1 MKIGFFAVGIGHLSR
16 PDLVKTVAVNAER
29 LNFSTV
35 WAPEHVVLLDKHISK
50 YPYSKGEFPLPPD
63 TAFADPFTTLAYAAA
78 YTSRVKLVTGIC
90 LVPEHNPVVL
100 AKVVATLDQL
110 SGGRFTLGVGVGWL
124 EEEFN
129 AVGVPWERRAQR
141 TRECIDAMRCL
152 WRDAHSSYKG
162 EFYKFD
168 NVRSYPKPVRGE
180 VPIWFGG
187 ESGPALKRV
196 AEYGNGW
203 CGFNLSAAE
212 AADKMKHL
220 DQLIKA
226 AGRKRSEIYMALSPY
241 TKPITRDDLKRYR
254 DIGVDEL
261 GLIEFSP
268 PSSERDMIAKMEQ
281 IARDWV
287 EPAAKVEAAR
297 DSGPLKLS

>member
-16 PDLVKTVAVNAER
+16 PDLVKTVAVHAER
-29 LNFSTV
+29 LNFATV

-50 YPYSKGEFPLPPD
+50 YPYSKGEFPLPTD
-63 TAFADPFTTLAYAAA
+63 TAFADPFVTLGYAAA

-100 AKVVATLDQL
+100 AKVVGTLDQL

-141 TRECIDAMRCL
+141 TREYIEAMRCL
-152 WRDAHSSYKG
+152 WRDAHSTYKG
-162 EFYKFD
+162 EFVKFE

-196 AEYGNGW
+196 ADYGNGW
-203 CGFNLSAAE
+203 CGFNLSADE
-212 AADKMKHL
+212 AAAKMKRL
-220 DQLIKA
+220 DELIKA

-254 DIGVDEL
+254 DAGVDEL
-261 GLIEFSP
+261 GFIEFNP
-268 PSSERDMIAKMEQ
+268 PTSERDMIAKMEQ
-281 IARDWV
+281 MAREWV
-287 EPAAKVEAAR
+287 EPAAKI
-297 DSGPLKLS
+297 

>member
-29 LNFSTV
+29 LNFATV

-50 YPYSKGEFPLPPD
+50 YPYSKGEFPLPAD
-63 TAFADPFTTLAYAAA
+63 TAFADPFVTLGYAAA
-78 YTSRVKLVTGIC
+78 YTSRIKLVSGIC

-100 AKVVATLDQL
+100 AKVVSTLDQL

-124 EEEFN
+124 EEEFK
-129 AVGVPWERRAQR
+129 AVGVPWEGRAQR
-141 TRECIDAMRCL
+141 TREYIEAMRCL
-152 WRDAHSSYKG
+152 WRDAHSTYKG
-162 EFYKFD
+162 EFVKFES
-168 NVRSYPKPVRGE
+168 VRSYPKPVHGE

-196 AEYGNGW
+196 ADYGNGW
-203 CGFNLSAAE
+203 CGFNLSADE
-212 AADKMKHL
+212 AAAKMKRL
-220 DQLIKA
+220 DDLIKA

-254 DIGVDEL
+254 DAGVDEL
-261 GLIEFSP
+261 GFIEFNP
-268 PSSERDMIAKMEQ
+268 PTSERDMIAKMEQ
-281 IARDWV
+281 MAREWV
-287 EPAAKVEAAR
+287 EPAAKI
-297 DSGPLKLS
+297 

>member
-29 LNFSTV
+29 LNFATV

-50 YPYSKGEFPLPPD
+50 YPYSKGEFPLPAD
-63 TAFADPFTTLAYAAA
+63 TAFADPFITLGYAAA
-78 YTSRVKLVTGIC
+78 YTSRVKLVSGIC

-100 AKVVATLDQL
+100 AKVVSTLDQL

-141 TRECIDAMRCL
+141 TREYIEAMRCL
-152 WRDAHSSYKG
+152 WRDAHSTYKG
-162 EFYKFD
+162 EFVKFES
-168 NVRSYPKPVRGE
+168 VRSYPKPVHGE

-196 AEYGNGW
+196 ADYGNGW
-203 CGFNLSAAE
+203 CGFNLSADE
-212 AADKMKHL
+212 AAAKMKRL
-220 DQLIKA
+220 DELIKA
-226 AGRKRSEIYMALSPY
+226 AGRKRSEMYMALSPY

-254 DIGVDEL
+254 DAGVDEL
-261 GLIEFSP
+261 GFIEFNP
-268 PSSERDMIAKMEQ
+268 PTSERDMIAKMEQ
-281 IARDWV
+281 MAREWV
-287 EPAAKVEAAR
+287 EPAAKI
-297 DSGPLKLS
+297 

>member
-29 LNFSTV
+29 LNFATV

-50 YPYSKGEFPLPPD
+50 YPYSKGEFPLPAD
-63 TAFADPFTTLAYAAA
+63 TAFADPFITLGYAAA
-78 YTSRVKLVTGIC
+78 YTSRVKLVSGIC

-100 AKVVATLDQL
+100 AKVVSTLDQL

-141 TRECIDAMRCL
+141 TREYIEAMRCL
-152 WRDAHSSYKG
+152 WRDAHSTYKG
-162 EFYKFD
+162 EFVKFES
-168 NVRSYPKPVRGE
+168 VRSYPKPVHGE

-196 AEYGNGW
+196 ADYGNGW
-203 CGFNLSAAE
+203 CGFNLSADE
-212 AADKMKHL
+212 AAAKMKRL
-220 DQLIKA
+220 DELIKA

-254 DIGVDEL
+254 DAGVDEL
-261 GLIEFSP
+261 GFIEFNP
-268 PSSERDMIAKMEQ
+268 PASERDMIAKMEQ
-281 IARDWV
+281 MAREWV
-287 EPAAKVEAAR
+287 EPAAKI
-297 DSGPLKLS
+297 

>member
-29 LNFSTV
+29 LNFATV

-50 YPYSKGEFPLPPD
+50 YPYSKGEFPLPAD
-63 TAFADPFTTLAYAAA
+63 TAFADPFITLGYAAA
-78 YTSRVKLVTGIC
+78 YTSRVKLVSGIC

-100 AKVVATLDQL
+100 AKVVSTLDQL

-141 TRECIDAMRCL
+141 TREYIEAMRCL
-152 WRDAHSSYKG
+152 WRDAHSTYKG
-162 EFYKFD
+162 EFVKFES
-168 NVRSYPKPVRGE
+168 VRSYPKPVHGE

-196 AEYGNGW
+196 ADYGNGW
-203 CGFNLSAAE
+203 CGFNLSADE
-212 AADKMKHL
+212 AAAKMKRL
-220 DQLIKA
+220 DELIKA

-254 DIGVDEL
+254 DAGVDEL
-261 GLIEFSP
+261 GFIEFNP
-268 PSSERDMIAKMEQ
+268 PTSERDMIAKMEQ
-281 IARDWV
+281 MAREWV
-287 EPAAKVEAAR
+287 EPAAKI
-297 DSGPLKLS
+297 

>member
-1 MKIGFFAVGIGHLSR
+1 MKIGFFAIGIGHLSQ

-50 YPYSKGEFPLPPD
+50 YPYSKGEFPLPTD
-63 TAFADPFTTLAYAAA
+63 TAFADPFVTLAYAAA
-78 YTSRVKLVTGIC
+78 YTTRVKLVTGIC

-110 SGGRFTLGVGVGWL
+110 SSGRFTLGVGVGWL

-129 AVGVPWERRAQR
+129 AVGVPWEQRAQR
-141 TRECIDAMRCL
+141 TRECIDAMRSVSGAT
-152 WRDAHSSYKG
+152 RTAATRASSTNSTT
-162 EFYKFD
+162 FAAIPS
-168 NVRSYPKPVRGE
+168 RSAARCRYGSAARA
-180 VPIWFGG
+180 
-187 ESGPALKRV
+187 GPALKRV

-203 CGFNLSAAE
+203 CGFNLTAAE

-220 DQLIKA
+220 EQLIKA

-241 TKPITRDDLKRYR
+241 AKPITQDDLKRYR
-254 DIGVDEL
+254 DLGVDEL
-261 GLIEFSP
+261 GLIDFDP

-287 EPAAKVEAAR
+287 EPASKI
-297 DSGPLKLS
+297 

>member
-1 MKIGFFAVGIGHLSR
+1 MKIGFFAVGIGHLAR
-16 PDLVKTVAVNAER
+16 PDLIKTVAVHAER
-29 LNFSTV
+29 LNFATV
-35 WAPEHVVLLDKHISK
+35 WAPEHVVLLDQHVSK
-50 YPYSKGEFPLPPD
+50 YPYSTGAFPVPMD
-63 TAFADPFTTLAYAAA
+63 TPFADPFVTLGYAAA

-90 LVPEHNPVVL
+90 LVPEHNPLVL
-100 AKVVATLDQL
+100 AKAVATLDQV

-124 EEEFN
+124 EEEFK
-129 AVGVPWERRAQR
+129 AIGVPWERRAQR
-141 TRECIDAMRCL
+141 TREYVDAMRCL
-152 WRDAHSSYKG
+152 WRDAHSTYKG
-162 EFYKFD
+162 EFVKFE

-196 AEYGNGW
+196 ADYGNGW
-203 CGFNLSAAE
+203 CGFNLSPAE

-254 DIGVDEL
+254 DAGVDEL
-261 GLIEFSP
+261 GLIEFAP
-268 PSSERDMIAKMEQ
+268 PTNERDLTARMEQ
-281 IARDWV
+281 MAREWV
-287 EPAAKVEAAR
+287 EPAAKV
-297 DSGPLKLS
+297 

>member
-29 LNFSTV
+29 LNFATV

-50 YPYSKGEFPLPPD
+50 YPYSKGEFPLPAD
-63 TAFADPFTTLAYAAA
+63 TAFADPFITLGYAAA
-78 YTSRVKLVTGIC
+78 YTSRVKLVSGIC

-100 AKVVATLDQL
+100 AKVVSTLDQL

-141 TRECIDAMRCL
+141 TREYIEAMRCL
-152 WRDAHSSYKG
+152 WRDAHSTYKG
-162 EFYKFD
+162 EFVKFES
-168 NVRSYPKPVRGE
+168 VRSYPKPVHGE

-196 AEYGNGW
+196 ADYGNGW
-203 CGFNLSAAE
+203 CGFNLSADE
-212 AADKMKHL
+212 AAAKMKRL
-220 DQLIKA
+220 DELIKA

-241 TKPITRDDLKRYR
+241 TKPIMRDDLKRYR
-254 DIGVDEL
+254 DAGVDEL
-261 GLIEFSP
+261 GFIEFNP
-268 PSSERDMIAKMEQ
+268 PTSERDMIAKMEQ
-281 IARDWV
+281 MAREWV
-287 EPAAKVEAAR
+287 EPAAKI
-297 DSGPLKLS
+297 

>member
-29 LNFSTV
+29 LNFATV

-50 YPYSKGEFPLPPD
+50 YPYSKGEFPLPAD
-63 TAFADPFTTLAYAAA
+63 TAFADPFITLGYAAA
-78 YTSRVKLVTGIC
+78 YTSRVKLVSGIC

-100 AKVVATLDQL
+100 AKVVSTLDQL

-141 TRECIDAMRCL
+141 TREYIEAMRCL
-152 WRDAHSSYKG
+152 WRDAHSTYKG
-162 EFYKFD
+162 EFVKFES
-168 NVRSYPKPVRGE
+168 VRSYPKPVRGE

-196 AEYGNGW
+196 ADYGNGW
-203 CGFNLSAAE
+203 CGFNLSADE
-212 AADKMKHL
+212 AAAKMKRL
-220 DQLIKA
+220 DELIKA

-254 DIGVDEL
+254 DAGVDEL
-261 GLIEFSP
+261 GFIEFNP
-268 PSSERDMIAKMEQ
+268 PVSERDMIAKMEQ
-281 IARDWV
+281 MAREWV
-287 EPAAKVEAAR
+287 EPAAKI
-297 DSGPLKLS
+297 

>member
-1 MKIGFFAVGIGHLSR
+1 MKIGFFVVGIGDLAR
-16 PDLVKTVAVNAER
+16 PDLIKTVAVHAER
-29 LNFSTV
+29 LNFATV
-35 WAPEHVVLLDKHISK
+35 WAPEHVVLLDQHVSK
-50 YPYSKGEFPLPPD
+50 YPYSTGAFPVPMD
-63 TAFADPFTTLAYAAA
+63 TPFADPFVTLGYAAA

-90 LVPEHNPVVL
+90 LVPEHNPLVL
-100 AKVVATLDQL
+100 AKAVATLDQV

-124 EEEFN
+124 EEEFK
-129 AVGVPWERRAQR
+129 AIGVPWERRAQR
-141 TRECIDAMRCL
+141 TREYVDAMRCL
-152 WRDAHSSYKG
+152 WRDAHSTYKG
-162 EFYKFD
+162 EFVKFE

-196 AEYGNGW
+196 ADYGNGW
-203 CGFNLSAAE
+203 CGFNLSPAE

-254 DIGVDEL
+254 DAGVDEL
-261 GLIEFSP
+261 GLIEFAP
-268 PSSERDMIAKMEQ
+268 PTNERDLTARMEQ
-281 IARDWV
+281 MAREWV
-287 EPAAKVEAAR
+287 EPAAKV
-297 DSGPLKLS
+297 

>member
-1 MKIGFFAVGIGHLSR
+1 MKIGFFAIGIGHLAQS
-16 PDLVKTVAVNAER
+16 DLVKTVAVHAER
-29 LNFSTV
+29 LNFATV

-50 YPYSKGEFPLPPD
+50 YPYSKGEFPVPTD
-63 TAFADPFTTLAYAAA
+63 TAFADPFVTLGYAAA

-100 AKVVATLDQL
+100 AKVVSTLDQL

-124 EEEFN
+124 EEEFK

-141 TRECIDAMRCL
+141 TREYIEAMRCL
-152 WRDAHSSYKG
+152 WRDAHSTYKG
-162 EFYKFD
+162 EFVKFE

-196 AEYGNGW
+196 ADYGNGW
-203 CGFNLSAAE
+203 CGFNLSADE
-212 AADKMKHL
+212 AAAKMKRL
-220 DQLIKA
+220 DELIKA

-254 DIGVDEL
+254 DAGVDEL
-261 GLIEFSP
+261 GFIEFNP
-268 PSSERDMIAKMEQ
+268 PTSERDMIAKMEQ
-281 IARDWV
+281 MARDWV
-287 EPAAKVEAAR
+287 EPAAKI
-297 DSGPLKLS
+297 

>member
-29 LNFSTV
+29 LNFATV

-50 YPYSKGEFPLPPD
+50 YPYSKGEFPLPAD
-63 TAFADPFTTLAYAAA
+63 TAFADPFVTLGYAAA
-78 YTSRVKLVTGIC
+78 YTSRVKLVSGIC

-124 EEEFN
+124 EEEFK
-129 AVGVPWERRAQR
+129 AVGVPWEGRAQR
-141 TRECIDAMRCL
+141 TREYIEAMRCL
-152 WRDAHSSYKG
+152 WRDAHSSYEG
-162 EFYKFD
+162 EFVKFE
-168 NVRSYPKPVRGE
+168 NVRSYPKPVHGE

-196 AEYGNGW
+196 ADYGNGW
-203 CGFNLSAAE
+203 CGFNLSADE
-212 AADKMKHL
+212 ATAKMKRL
-220 DQLIKA
+220 DELIKA

-254 DIGVDEL
+254 DAGVDEL
-261 GLIEFSP
+261 GFIEFNP
-268 PSSERDMIAKMEQ
+268 PTSERDMIAKMEQ
-281 IARDWV
+281 MAREWV
-287 EPAAKVEAAR
+287 EPAAKI
-297 DSGPLKLS
+297 

>member
-1 MKIGFFAVGIGHLSR
+1 M
-16 PDLVKTVAVNAER
+16 
-29 LNFSTV
+29 
-35 WAPEHVVLLDKHISK
+35 
-50 YPYSKGEFPLPPD
+50 
-63 TAFADPFTTLAYAAA
+63 
-78 YTSRVKLVTGIC
+78 
-90 LVPEHNPVVL
+90 PEHNPVVL

-168 NVRSYPKPVRGE
+168 SVRSYPKPVRGE

-196 AEYGNGW
+196 AEYGDGW
-203 CGFNLSAAE
+203 CGFNLSPAE

-254 DIGVDEL
+254 DLGVDEL
-261 GLIEFSP
+261 GLIDFNP
-268 PSSERDMIAKMEQ
+268 PSSERDLIAKMEQ
-281 IARDWV
+281 MARDWV
-287 EPAAKVEAAR
+287 EPAAKI
-297 DSGPLKLS
+297 

>member
-1 MKIGFFAVGIGHLSR
+1 MKIGFFAGGIGHLAR
-16 PDLVKTVAVNAER
+16 PDMVKTLAVHSER
-29 LNFSTV
+29 LNFATV

-50 YPYSKGEFPLPPD
+50 YPYSKGEFPLPTD

-78 YTSRVKLVTGIC
+78 YTTRVKLITGIC

-187 ESGPALKRV
+187 ETAPALKRV

-212 AADKMKHL
+212 AADKMKEL
-220 DQLIKA
+220 DRAIEA
-226 AGRKRSEIYMALSPY
+226 AGRKRSEIYVALSPY
-241 TKPITRDDLKRYR
+241 SKPFTRDDLKRYR
-254 DIGVDEL
+254 DAGVDEL
-261 GLIEFSP
+261 ALLEFHP
-268 PSSERDMIAKMEQ
+268 PSSERELIVRLEQ
-281 IARDWV
+281 MAREWV
-287 EPAAKVEAAR
+287 EPAAKI
-297 DSGPLKLS
+297 

>member
-16 PDLVKTVAVNAER
+16 PDPVKTVAVNAER
-29 LNFSTV
+29 LNFATV

-50 YPYSKGEFPLPPD
+50 YPYSKGEFPLPAD
-63 TAFADPFTTLAYAAA
+63 TAFADPFVTLGYAAA

-100 AKVVATLDQL
+100 AKVVSTLDQL

-129 AVGVPWERRAQR
+129 AVGVPWEQRAQR
-141 TRECIDAMRCL
+141 TREYIEAMRCL
-152 WRDAHSSYKG
+152 WRDAHSTYKG
-162 EFYKFD
+162 EFVKFES
-168 NVRSYPKPVRGE
+168 VRSYPKPVHGE

-196 AEYGNGW
+196 ADYGNGW
-203 CGFNLSAAE
+203 CGFNLSADE
-212 AADKMKHL
+212 AAAKMKRL
-220 DQLIKA
+220 DELIKA

-241 TKPITRDDLKRYR
+241 TKPITTT
-254 DIGVDEL
+254 
-261 GLIEFSP
+261 
-268 PSSERDMIAKMEQ
+268 
-281 IARDWV
+281 
-287 EPAAKVEAAR
+287 
-297 DSGPLKLS
+297 